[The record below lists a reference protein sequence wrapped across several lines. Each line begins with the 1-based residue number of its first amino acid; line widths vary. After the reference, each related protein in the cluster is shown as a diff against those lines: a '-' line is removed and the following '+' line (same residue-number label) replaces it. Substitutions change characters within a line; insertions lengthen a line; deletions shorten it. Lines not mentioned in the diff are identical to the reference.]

1 MRGSAAVPPT
11 ATLSVS
17 KTLILLLEMEM
28 LQHPIIENT
37 PKIQKIF
44 ILEVAFHPPP
54 KGFPVE
60 ESSSISSTL
69 EGLLYHFN
77 LIQDPESGAKC
88 ERAHTETQSLEI
100 SHAEACIKTTPF
112 NSYLGACPPQTS
124 SFKKSFIIRPTE
136 YPIGENFPI

>member
-60 ESSSISSTL
+60 RRRRQYRQL
-69 EGLLYHFN
+69 PAGR
-77 LIQDPESGAKC
+77 G
-88 ERAHTETQSLEI
+88 
-100 SHAEACIKTTPF
+100 
-112 NSYLGACPPQTS
+112 G
-124 SFKKSFIIRPTE
+124 
-136 YPIGENFPI
+136 